1 MKINTEKIKHLSKLK
16 VVFGNWN
23 LMYLKLKLFCLF
35 IFALTLSNAQYME
48 GYATSNYA
56 GVSGINYNPASTVDT
71 RIKLDINFFTL
82 STTIDNNFLGLTT
95 NFPNPMD
102 TFLLEK
108 SVLNNDGT
116 NKDIYLN
123 ADILGPSFLF
133 TIDETKSIGFTSQFR
148 TLSNFTNISEGF
160 ANLFYTNLE
169 DNRLTG
175 LPITTENS
183 NISNVMW
190 SEFGVVYGQEI
201 FKKNHSWL
209 SFGIKPKI
217 TQGIQAAGINIK
229 NLYTELNNDST
240 VLVNGQ
246 DVEYFTSQNLSET
259 WKSNIAKFNGL
270 GFGVDLGFNYEWR
283 SQPDS
288 CVYKMDGKLNSSR
301 EVSKHK
307 LRIGLTVSDIGYIKF
322 KSGSSGKLN
331 ALSDSWNPNSF
342 NLRTLSGYEDAI
354 NSEFSSSNEKKN
366 MIIGLPTSFSTQ
378 MDYNIY
384 KGIYINATYFNS
396 IKKNGVVQINY
407 NSRFTITPRWDWK
420 WMGAYLPYSITS
432 EGNKHLG
439 LNIMFGPFLIGTR
452 DIGTFLWKEENYF
465 GNIHLGVKVTSLHYR
480 PEDFDKDGVSDKI
493 DKCPELKGIWS
504 FKGCPD
510 QDGDSI
516 PDASDKCPETAGLKK
531 FKGCPD
537 TDLDGIADLQDECP
551 KLPGIKKLKGCPD
564 KDGDGIRDEM
574 DKCPDQ
580 IGLALFEGCPDTDG
594 DSVADYLDACP
605 DLIGELIN
613 LGCPDSDLD
622 GIFNFEDSCIYTKG
636 YDDNNG
642 CPYKDKDGDGINDQ
656 IDQCPSLF
664 GSKSNNG
671 CPLIDQDL
679 DGVPDDEDDCPKTKG
694 DPLNS
699 GCPFINDEDE
709 EVIEFAFKNLNFETG
724 KSTILEKSFPSLNAL
739 AEMLIEKKTWILLLR
754 GHTDNIGDA
763 QNNLLLSK
771 NRVEV
776 TKKYLV
782 NKGVSKDSLIL
793 KYFGETKPIVKNNN
807 ALNRAINRRV
817 EMEIIFD

>member
-1 MKINTEKIKHLSKLK
+1 
-16 VVFGNWN
+16 
-23 LMYLKLKLFCLF
+23 MYLKLNLLYLF
-35 IFALTLSNAQYME
+35 IFTFILSKAQYME

-56 GVSGINYNPASTVDT
+56 GVSGINYNPASVVDS

-82 STTIDNNFLGLTT
+82 STTIDNNFLGLST

-116 NKDIYLN
+116 NKNIYLN

-283 SQPDS
+283 YQPDS

-322 KSGSSGKLN
+322 KSGSSGELN

-564 KDGDGIRDEM
+564 KDGDGI
-574 DKCPDQ
+574 
-580 IGLALFEGCPDTDG
+580 
-594 DSVADYLDACP
+594 
-605 DLIGELIN
+605 
-613 LGCPDSDLD
+613 
-622 GIFNFEDSCIYTKG
+622 
-636 YDDNNG
+636 
-642 CPYKDKDGDGINDQ
+642 NDQ

-679 DGVPDDEDDCPKTKG
+679 DGVPDDEDDFPKTKG

-782 NKGVSKDSLIL
+782 SKGVSKDSLIL